1 VVRRERTY
9 SDSRII
15 DLLNERFIPAAVN
28 INMLQRQDDDEGQ
41 YFRTISWQGRFKL
54 SFEEARARM
63 AETRHRECHQGQ
75 YVATTEGELLGS
87 RHTADVEQLLEIL
100 HGGLANWE
108 DRKTQRDVETIEE
121 VDRDAR
127 YVWTYPEDGLVL
139 HLGCTDLPRKVDLR
153 PDDWRRMAHNQ
164 DFVWF
169 TREEMLAL
177 IPEGVKTG
185 DRFPLPEIIH
195 RRLVRYH
202 MLDIV
207 RGETQ
212 PWPKANRGDVAL
224 ELQVVEADSQAVNMV
239 LNGGGTL
246 REGGKWCTQPP
257 RESVYRRGDMCCL
270 IEERGFEAGILG
282 YLDFDRVH
290 QRFARFDVLVIGT
303 RWGGT
308 THNVRCSDVDAA
320 PLGIAMT
327 LAGGDRF
334 DRIPPHGS
342 PGSYFNA

>member
-1 VVRRERTY
+1 MRRERTY

-15 DLLNERFIPAAVN
+15 DLLNERFVPAAVN
-28 INMLQRQDDDEGQ
+28 INMLQRQDDEEGR

-54 SFEEARARM
+54 SFEEAKKKM
-63 AETRHRECHQGQ
+63 AETRHSECHQGQ

-108 DRKTQRDVETIEE
+108 ERTTQKEVETIGE
-121 VDRDAR
+121 VDRDER
-127 YVWTYPEDGLVL
+127 YVWTYPEDGVVL
-139 HLGCTDLPRKVDLR
+139 HLGCADLPREIDSR
-153 PDDWRRMAHNQ
+153 PDDWRRLAHNQ

-177 IPEGVKTG
+177 VPDNAQVG
-185 DRFPLPEIIH
+185 DCVVLPEAIH

-212 PWPKANRGDVAL
+212 PWPKACSDDVAL
-224 ELQVVEADSQAVNMV
+224 ELQVVEVGSQNVKMV

-246 REGGKWCTQPP
+246 CERGQWCTQPP

-270 IEERGFEAGILG
+270 IEERGFEVDVLG
-282 YLDFDRVH
+282 YLDFDRTR
-290 QRFARFDVLVIGT
+290 QRFARFDVLVTGT

-308 THNVRCSDVDAA
+308 TFNMRCGDVDAA

-327 LAGGDRF
+327 LAGVDRF
-334 DRIPPHGS
+334 ERIPPHGS

>member
-1 VVRRERTY
+1 MRRERTY
-9 SDSRII
+9 SDSRVI

-28 INMLQRQDDDEGQ
+28 INMLQRQDDEEGR

-54 SFEEARARM
+54 SFEDAQARM
-63 AETRHRECHQGQ
+63 TETRHGECHQGQ

-87 RHTADVEQLLEIL
+87 RHTPDVEQLLTML
-100 HGGLANWE
+100 NGGLANWE
-108 DRKTQRDVETIEE
+108 DRTTQRDVETIDE

-139 HLGCTDLPRKVDLR
+139 HLGCTDLPRQVDSR
-153 PDDWRRMAHNQ
+153 PDDWRRKAHNQ

-177 IPEGVKTG
+177 IPEGVQQG
-185 DRFPLPEIIH
+185 DRFPLPEVIH

-207 RGETQ
+207 RGDTQ
-212 PWPKANRGDVAL
+212 PWPKEHPDDVAL
-224 ELQVVEADSQAVNMV
+224 ELQVVEADSEGVKMV
-239 LNGGGTL
+239 LSGGGTL
-246 REGGKWCTQPP
+246 RERGQWCTQLAP
-257 RESVYRRGDMCCL
+257 ESVYRGGDMCCL
-270 IEERGFEAGILG
+270 VEERGFEAGVLG
-282 YLDFDRVH
+282 YLDFDRTR
-290 QRFARFDVLVIGT
+290 QIFDRFDVMVIGT

-308 THNVRCSDVDAA
+308 THNVRSSDVDAA
-320 PLGIAMT
+320 PLGIAMR